1 MNSSQNVYSRGRGR
15 NRNDHI
21 ASATSWNS
29 ENTTNRQTKNKV
41 SDDEEGGYAVN
52 LRLSPS
58 IDGFV
63 NLNTG
68 KRFGGHNAFHDY
80 ISTIT
85 DNKNDQICDI
95 WEKYFH
101 VTLGQ
106 LYMGEKTH
114 NEDKLQI
121 VEQTLCNVLNTLAKN
136 QPELPITLETNE
148 LKTISGQT
156 RAKGRAETNFVVLSI
171 KESEKLKEFWR
182 FSNEVCVKVQREFK
196 NAQVKLVQFDK
207 VHITIRKYSNYIV
220 TDNMKCIIKENPLQL
235 TCSALDL
242 VQGRDNARERF
253 KINGSK
259 KWWYGVTEI
268 EKDDGKVCSG
278 CETTITEEWNGY
290 CSICKEYE
298 RIAPLWTSHISQVRN
313 TRERK

>member
-1 MNSSQNVYSRGRGR
+1 MTNQLVLKPAWQRKNVPADSPSKYTFKYLPVSPVPS
-15 NRNDHI
+15 DH
-21 ASATSWNS
+21 
-29 ENTTNRQTKNKV
+29 
-41 SDDEEGGYAVN
+41 SDEAGYALH

-268 EKDDGKVCSG
+268 EKDDGKPGSDLTLTYVPSSA
-278 CETTITEEWNGY
+278 ETLREN
-290 CSICKEYE
+290 
-298 RIAPLWTSHISQVRN
+298 ISAYIHSSDYAA
-313 TRERK
+313 K